1 MALSTYDKNNLTG
14 SQQAGIAA
22 ATKAWNDANAR
33 GDAAGMA
40 AAHAQAESIRN
51 NAGYT
56 SNASGAYSGR
66 LSSGSGGGSTRVVA
80 GGGDAPTAS
89 SSYAID
95 ARGNVTG
102 TDAGGRNYAYVDQ
115 TVADRYRQE
124 QQTLYE
130 KQLAAEQLAA
140 QQEYERQLAAQR
152 AATEAAVQKAV
163 NDLEGQKENVER
175 QYADLF
181 RQLYVDKMRSRK
193 NLDQRLAAQGV
204 TGGAA
209 ESTVLGY
216 DSAYEDALRQGE
228 QGRIAVRSELDRAIT
243 DTRLAGDAETAK
255 AAAESAKALSE
266 QYAASIKEL
275 AARREAEEARKE
287 ANAREDAL
295 RAERYER
302 EDALRQEA
310 YERENAAAAR
320 TAAQTLVQRYLSAG
334 RMPPEELLRLAGMDA
349 ATAQGL
355 LAIRAEEEEREQ
367 TQAEANKKPALTAAQ
382 VNAALKN
389 GIRTDAV
396 REAYEYYYGAPYRG

>member
-1 MALSTYDKNNLTG
+1 MALSSYDKNNLTS

-130 KQLAAEQLAA
+130 KQLAAE
-140 QQEYERQLAAQR
+140 QLAAQR